1 MTRLCRYNN
10 HNPHN
15 PNLELYCRLV
25 QGMEQNLVYRF
36 QAYCRHFNTD
46 FGLHD
51 LRLQKLSP

>member
-10 HNPHN
+10 HNP
-15 PNLELYCRLV
+15 NLDLYQRLV
-25 QGMEQNLVYRF
+25 QGMEQDLVYRF

-51 LRLQKLSP
+51 LRLRKLLP